1 MSILIMKRINSHH
14 CHPFADLPREW
25 THDGFVS
32 VQGDGD
38 QGEDRRV
45 HADVLRVRKKFDSLT
60 DV

>member
-1 MSILIMKRINSHH
+1 MKRINSHH

-45 HADVLRVRKKFDSLT
+45 HADVLRERKKFDSLT